1 MDTKADLV
9 EDITRIVQDKSYD
22 EELILRFLNRARNR
36 IAGRVFI
43 PVLRSSAIISTVPGK
58 YAVPMPDEY
67 QHELFRCYDNTTSK
81 VVTNYPSLNLL
92 LRDYPYDE
100 GKVGSLFGI
109 TVQPTSPQ
117 VSIGTI
123 TLAGLPVADET
134 FIIGTQTF
142 TFKTVRGVPGEVTI
156 GVDAA
161 DTASNIAIAITAD
174 ISADYTAASSGDT
187 TVVSSVAMN
196 AAANAAIFSTLST
209 NMTMDGSGFMGGTQ
223 LGVLTAWLRYLRSP
237 SEAHALKIDYFAFP
251 IALVADT
258 DIPYELPPDQQNDLI
273 VQESVYRIFKEIY
286 SEDKPRIVA
295 GWKALAKEAMD
306 ELRIFLGPYARVSEP
321 ISKAIDWDEL

>member
-9 EDITRIVQDKSYD
+9 EDIARIVQDKSYD

-100 GKVGSLFGI
+100 GKVGSLFGV

-134 FIIGTQTF
+134 FVIGTQTF
-142 TFKTVRGVPGEVTI
+142 IFKAVRSGAGEVTI
-156 GVDAA
+156 GADAGE
-161 DTASNIAIAITAD
+161 TAINIVAAMGLDITD
-174 ISADYTAASSGDT
+174 HTGVVSGDT
-187 TVVSSVAMN
+187 VIVSSVAMN
-196 AAANAAIFSTLST
+196 AAANATVFSTAAT
-209 NMTMDGSGFMGGTQ
+209 NMTMDGIGFMGGTQ

-237 SEAHALKIDYFAFP
+237 SEAHALKLDYFAFP
-251 IALVADT
+251 IALVEDA
-258 DIPYELPPDQQNDLI
+258 DIPYELPDNLANDLI
-273 VQESVYRIFKEIY
+273 VQESVYRIFTEIY
-286 SEDKPRIVA
+286 SEDKPQIA
-295 GWKALAKEAMD
+295 AIWKGLAEESKKEL
-306 ELRIFLGPYARVSEP
+306 ELFLGPYARVSVP
-321 ISKAIDWDEL
+321 ISDAMDWDEL